1 MRISPVSDE
10 PPLLPLERLSGSPLN
25 SSFTFVILQE
35 CMMASTSASCAMF
48 PRCSVTV
55 LITEVADPRHDLQT
69 ARRFE
74 RTPAV
79 LHEVSNAGVRCR
91 TSDKGCSMESLPLK
105 LTISKASACTRY
117 CDQSRLIFFNAKW
130 QTFSDSTSGV
140 HHRTYHFYSDF
151 DSEVLFEGEPS
162 TVDFTRVVAT
172 AIHHGDLARS
182 IKPRSRHLAVWSGQA
197 SPEHKLAFAQGLLA
211 IKSWACQAL
220 HARYG

>member
-1 MRISPVSDE
+1 MRSSPVADE

-105 LTISKASACTRY
+105 LTISEASAYTR
-117 CDQSRLIFFNAKW
+117 CGDQSTSKALIASPQCNW
-130 QTFSDSTSGV
+130 QTFSDSTSEV
-140 HHRTYHFYSDF
+140 HHRTYHFN
-151 DSEVLFEGEPS
+151 L
-162 TVDFTRVVAT
+162 
-172 AIHHGDLARS
+172 
-182 IKPRSRHLAVWSGQA
+182 K
-197 SPEHKLAFAQGLLA
+197 K
-211 IKSWACQAL
+211 
-220 HARYG
+220 